1 MKLGRVFSAMCVSFA
16 LLVGSPA
23 YADTLQR
30 AGKIK
35 SIFVSGGE
43 NYGFRITIYSAGG
56 EDQLTGCS
64 YHFAYVNS
72 TDDNYQTKVS
82 ALLVA
87 YAQQSAMNVTISRGG
102 DNYCH
107 IVEFGTV

>member
-1 MKLGRVFSAMCVSFA
+1 MKLGRVFSVICVSCA

-23 YADTLQR
+23 SADTLQKV
-30 AGKIK
+30 GKIK
-35 SIFVSGGE
+35 SIFVSGGA
-43 NYGFRITIYSAGG
+43 NYGFRITIYSASG
-56 EDQLTGCS
+56 EDQLSDCF

-72 TDDNYQTKVS
+72 ADDNYQTKLS

-87 YAQQSAMNVTISRGG
+87 YAQQSALNVTISKES
-102 DNYCH
+102 DNSCH